1 MKTRRSDSP
10 FRNPI
15 VIGSITL
22 LITVIAVA
30 LAYNANTGLPF
41 VPTYNLNVELPDAA
55 GLNASDSVLVGGTR
69 VGYVG
74 GISPTTLPGGS
85 VGAVVHLKLDKSIE
99 PLPMDST
106 DLVRP
111 VSPLGL
117 KYLEIERG
125 DSSQMLAPGA
135 TIPVSHTRLPVEID
149 DVLKMFNPPTRAAST
164 ANLNAFGDAF
174 AGRGSDLNQ
183 ALNGLHPLV
192 DDLLS
197 VTTNLNDP
205 RTGWSKLFPSLERTA
220 REDARVAT
228 QQAGLFAGLDV
239 TFTPLSQA
247 TPALQAAIAEGP
259 AALRTATRE
268 LPAQAKFIDDSTE
281 LFRRFRPA
289 FANLAGASTQL
300 APAVKAGVPALRA
313 APSLNGRLVTTLTD
327 LERFAEDPRTLPGLV
342 LLTGTA
348 RLLEPTI
355 AFATPA
361 QTSCN
366 YLTLFFRNL
375 ESAVSESDVV
385 GSFLRVGILA
395 LPQLPNSE
403 AGPSSAPADGPPAP
417 AGAPLTIKTLEDDSF
432 LHSNPYPNTD
442 APGQM
447 AECEGGNE
455 SYIKGRQVIGNDPG
469 DQGLVTEKTKQVLP

>member
-1 MKTRRSDSP
+1 MKTRRPDSP

-15 VIGSITL
+15 VIGAITL

-41 VPTYNLNVELPDAA
+41 VPTYNLNVQLPDAA

-74 GISPTTLPGGS
+74 SITPATLPDGS
-85 VGAVVHLKLDKSIE
+85 VGAVVHLKLDKAIE
-99 PLPMDST
+99 PLPADST

-125 DSSQMLAPGA
+125 HSSQMLAPGA
-135 TIPVSHTRLPVEID
+135 TIPVSHTHLPVEID

-164 ANLNAFGDAF
+164 ANLDAFGDAF
-174 AGRGSDLNQ
+174 AGRGADLNQ
-183 ALNGLHPLV
+183 SLHELHPLV

-197 VTTNLNDP
+197 VTRNLNDP
-205 RTGWSKLFPSLERTA
+205 RTGWSSLFGSLERTA
-220 REDARVAT
+220 NEDASVAT

-247 TPALQAAIAEGP
+247 TSALQAAIAGGP
-259 AALRTATRE
+259 SALETGTRE

-281 LFRRFRPA
+281 LFRRFQPA
-289 FANLAGASTQL
+289 FANLAGASREL
-300 APAVKAGVPALRA
+300 APAVKAGVPALRQ

-327 LERFAEDPRTLPGLV
+327 LERFAQDPRTLPGLV

-348 RLLEPTI
+348 RLLEPTV

-385 GSFLRVGILA
+385 GSFLRIGILA
-395 LPQLPNSE
+395 LPQVPNSE
-403 AGPSSAPADGPPAP
+403 AGPSSAPANGPPAP

-447 AECEGGNE
+447 PECEGGNE
-455 SYIKGRQVIGNDPG
+455 HYIKGRQVIGNDPG
-469 DQGLVTEKTKQVLP
+469 SQGLVTERTKRVLP

>member
-15 VIGSITL
+15 VIGAITL

-69 VGYVG
+69 VGYIG

-99 PLPMDST
+99 PLPVDST

-125 DSSQMLAPGA
+125 HSSQMLAPGA
-135 TIPVSHTRLPVEID
+135 TIPVSHTHLPVEID

-164 ANLNAFGDAF
+164 ANLDAFGDAF

-183 ALNGLHPLV
+183 ALSGLHPLV
-192 DDLLS
+192 DDLLA
-197 VTTNLNDP
+197 VTKNINDP
-205 RTGWSKLFPSLERTA
+205 RTGWSTLFPSLERTA
-220 REDARVAT
+220 REDAPVAT

-247 TPALQAAIAEGP
+247 TPALQAAIVEGP
-259 AALRTATRE
+259 PALRTATRE
-268 LPAQAKFIDDSTE
+268 LPAQARFIDDSTE
-281 LFRRFRPA
+281 LFRRFQARVRQPR
-289 FANLAGASTQL
+289 GAST
-300 APAVKAGVPALRA
+300 A
-313 APSLNGRLVTTLTD
+313 A
-327 LERFAEDPRTLPGLV
+327 
-342 LLTGTA
+342 
-348 RLLEPTI
+348 
-355 AFATPA
+355 
-361 QTSCN
+361 
-366 YLTLFFRNL
+366 
-375 ESAVSESDVV
+375 SA
-385 GSFLRVGILA
+385 
-395 LPQLPNSE
+395 
-403 AGPSSAPADGPPAP
+403 
-417 AGAPLTIKTLEDDSF
+417 
-432 LHSNPYPNTD
+432 
-442 APGQM
+442 
-447 AECEGGNE
+447 
-455 SYIKGRQVIGNDPG
+455 G
-469 DQGLVTEKTKQVLP
+469 DQGRDPRIARGAFAERTPRRHALRPRALR